1 MILCSYKT
9 RAKIGELL
17 AQSRM
22 QVNTE
27 MLAGGYPAI
36 MFDGIPVVAD
46 KYCGDDELY
55 LVNTADFCLAQ
66 LCDWAWLE
74 DEDGK
79 ILKQVPGKAAYSA
92 TLVKYAELICKKPC
106 GQAKITGF
114 AS

>member
-1 MILCSYKT
+1 
-9 RAKIGELL
+9 
-17 AQSRM
+17 
-22 QVNTE
+22 
-27 MLAGGYPAI
+27 